1 MGAPRGVALV
11 AVLWVL
17 TLLAVLATAVTVDAR
32 TDMALARNAEAGAR
46 AEALADAAILHTV
59 VALRSEPEGPEEA
72 ESPLAAFIASR
83 PQLEDSIVRR
93 MGPERMMEALPLATS
108 GVPVDGRPSAMAVGG
123 GTVTVSVQAAGG
135 LIDLNTAQDALL
147 EGLFMQT
154 GQDIK
159 AAQRLAAAIRDYT
172 DADDLVREGGGEAPD
187 YIRAGLP
194 PPKNA
199 PFQVPE
205 ELRLVLG
212 MTGELYAAVRPA
224 ITVWSG
230 RPGIDPRLAPPLVL
244 WALPGGNEVQ
254 IERLLADRAAGI
266 ARTPRLTGVDDVTS
280 LTRGRTF
287 AVCAEARSGAARFVR
302 DVVIRLD
309 ARGKGFEVLRWARAH
324 SRQSDLPHAACAL

>member
-1 MGAPRGVALV
+1 MSAPRGVALV

-32 TDMALARNAEAGAR
+32 TDMALARNAEAAAH
-46 AEALADAAILHTV
+46 AEALADAAVMRTI
-59 VALRSEPEGPEEA
+59 VALRSEPEGAEQD
-72 ESPLAAFIASR
+72 ESPLAAFIARR

-93 MGPERMMEALPLATS
+93 MGPEMMMEALPLATS
-108 GVPVDGRPSAMAVGG
+108 GVPRDGQPSAIIVGG
-123 GTVTVSVQAAGG
+123 STVTVSVQAVGG
-135 LIDLNTAQDALL
+135 LIDLNTAEDALL
-147 EGLFMQT
+147 EGIFVQA
-154 GQDIK
+154 GKSAK
-159 AAQRLAAAIRDYT
+159 AAQALVAAMRDYA
-172 DADDLVREGGGEAPD
+172 DEDDLVRNHGAEAAD
-187 YIRAGLP
+187 YRGAGLP

-205 ELRLVLG
+205 ELMLVLG
-212 MTGELYAAVRPA
+212 MTREIYAAVRPA

-244 WALPGGNEVQ
+244 WALPGGNDVQ

-287 AVCAEARSGAARFVR
+287 EMRADAAWGAAHFVR
-302 DVVIRLD
+302 EAVVRLD
-309 ARGKGFEVLRWARAH
+309 TEGTGVRIFRWLA
-324 SRQSDLPHAACAL
+324 SE